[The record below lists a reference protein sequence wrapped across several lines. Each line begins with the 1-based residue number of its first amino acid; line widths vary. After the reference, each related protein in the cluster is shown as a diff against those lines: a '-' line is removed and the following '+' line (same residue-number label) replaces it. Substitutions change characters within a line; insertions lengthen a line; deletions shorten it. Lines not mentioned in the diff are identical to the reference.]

1 MPWDTKLLF
10 MVRRYLTPSIT
21 SGSLDLIRHRWGGWS
36 QKGSWA
42 VQRRLSWAAMCFYV
56 QLFSGVISSYFKI
69 YNIESTQS
77 GAADG
82 QNKTEVRSLKCRIP
96 AGRQQIIWLQWV
108 SFFILFHATA
118 SYVVGILCSRMTW
131 LSVVT
136 WNTNTYISPKWWPRW
151 QEFKW
156 QD

>member
-1 MPWDTKLLF
+1 MRGLVAKGVMSSTKDTE
-10 MVRRYLTPSIT
+10 
-21 SGSLDLIRHRWGGWS
+21 
-36 QKGSWA
+36 
-42 VQRRLSWAAMCFYV
+42 LSCNVFYV

-69 YNIESTQS
+69 YNIEATQS

-136 WNTNTYISPKWWPRW
+136 
-151 QEFKW
+151 
-156 QD
+156 